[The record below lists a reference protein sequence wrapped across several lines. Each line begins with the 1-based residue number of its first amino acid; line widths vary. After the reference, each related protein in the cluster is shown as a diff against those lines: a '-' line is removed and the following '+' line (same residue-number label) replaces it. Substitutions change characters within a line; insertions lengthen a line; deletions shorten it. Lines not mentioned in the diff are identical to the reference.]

1 MRADIILCGLR
12 VEAGHTGRLFPG
24 IPAPQADEPLVGFGR
39 DNAAVLQ
46 GARRADPVG
55 HQGFDGFHSRV
66 FVRLVHVCVVDGI
79 DIALPT
85 LAVFHKV
92 AVAAG
97 QHVRGFVRFLCGFFI
112 GEGKALR
119 LVGHIGFVRLHGDG
133 RFECAFIGERIL
145 GDLRCDRLVK
155 ADVKLVFLCGHV
167 APDLADGLE
176 VYGYAVLRGLQRG
189 SGGGTIRVV

>member
-1 MRADIILCGLR
+1 M
-12 VEAGHTGRLFPG
+12 
-24 IPAPQADEPLVGFGR
+24 
-39 DNAAVLQ
+39 LQ

-66 FVRLVHVCVVDGI
+66 FVRLVDVRVVDGI
-79 DIALPT
+79 DITLPT

-119 LVGHIGFVRLHGDG
+119 LVGHIGLVRLHGDG
-133 RFECAFIGERIL
+133 RFECAFIGEHIL

-176 VYGYAVLRGLQRG
+176 VYGHAVLRSLQRG
-189 SGGGTIRVV
+189 PGGGTIRVV